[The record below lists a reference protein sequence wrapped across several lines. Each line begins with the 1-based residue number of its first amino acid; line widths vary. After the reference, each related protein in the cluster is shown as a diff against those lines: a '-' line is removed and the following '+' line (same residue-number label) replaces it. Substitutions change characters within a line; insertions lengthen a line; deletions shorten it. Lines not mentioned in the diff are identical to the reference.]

1 MMMQDE
7 KEEAAIV
14 SPLKVLLQKK
24 EEEKSSVMDRDFFN
38 KLRDT
43 TENQAKAKIKELV
56 GEKRTL
62 KRMPI

>member
-1 MMMQDE
+1 MQDE

>member
-1 MMMQDE
+1 MQEE

-14 SPLKVLLQKK
+14 SPLKVLLQKN
-24 EEEKSSVMDRDFFN
+24 EEEKSSVMNRDFFN